1 MIRSVDRKTSRGIS
15 SPRTGTA
22 RGSGA
27 ECRDHILGTLQLE
40 GELFSLDIPSHR
52 TAGWA
57 DFFGSPNDFEKP
69 PAVDSRGHNGG
80 LQERLGNSQI
90 SVF

>member
-1 MIRSVDRKTSRGIS
+1 MIRSVDRETSRGIS

-27 ECRDHILGTLQLE
+27 ECRDHILGALQLE

-52 TAGWA
+52 TGGWP
-57 DFFGSPNDFEKP
+57 DFFGSPADLGGYP
-69 PAVDSRGHNGG
+69 IVNG
-80 LQERLGNSQI
+80 RR
-90 SVF
+90 